1 MRYNFT
7 ISHMPGKML
16 TTADTLSRSPSKH
29 SSNTDNLQQE
39 SDAYVKLVMQSLPAT
54 EKRMKQIKES
64 QQRDETCQL
73 VSTYCLTS
81 WPDKKSAPFTVLPYL
96 LLAAEFSI
104 ADGILM
110 RGSRIVIPKALQKE
124 ILERIHTSGHQ
135 GITKCRERARQSV
148 WWPGLSTQLEEL
160 VKTCKT
166 CCIHQQ
172 QRAEPLIPSELP
184 ELPWLKVGTDLFEWK
199 NCNYLLIVDYYS
211 RFIEV
216 ALLSKTTAQEVIRH
230 TKSIF
235 ARHGIPELVISDNG
249 PQYSSDAYEQFS
261 KEYQFQHETSSPYF
275 PQSNGEAE
283 RAVKIVKDMLKRK
296 SDPYLAMLAYRST
309 PIQGG
314 QYSPAELLMNRILRT
329 TLPTTRKQR
338 ALKFQIRRRSKPEMR
353 RRN

>member
-1 MRYNFT
+1 M
-7 ISHMPGKML
+7 
-16 TTADTLSRSPSKH
+16 
-29 SSNTDNLQQE
+29 
-39 SDAYVKLVMQSLPAT
+39 
-54 EKRMKQIKES
+54 
-64 QQRDETCQL
+64 
-73 VSTYCLTS
+73 
-81 WPDKKSAPFTVLPYL
+81 
-96 LLAAEFSI
+96 
-104 ADGILM
+104 
-110 RGSRIVIPKALQKE
+110 
-124 ILERIHTSGHQ
+124 
-135 GITKCRERARQSV
+135 
-148 WWPGLSTQLEEL
+148 
-160 VKTCKT
+160 
-166 CCIHQQ
+166 
-172 QRAEPLIPSELP
+172 
-184 ELPWLKVGTDLFEWK
+184 FEWK